1 MALSE
6 ALITQSFLQGIHG
19 VVEAHVWKKGDSL
32 LCRVVVLSDANLT
45 GADLQS
51 ACLAHLGAESTPT
64 LFLVSQAERES
75 SVA

>member
-1 MALSE
+1 MASSE
-6 ALITQSFLQGIHG
+6 ALITQTFLLGIHG
-19 VVEAHVWKKGDSL
+19 VVEAHVWRKAENL

-45 GADLQS
+45 GADLQA
-51 ACLAHLGAESTPT
+51 ACLSHLGLEATPS

>member
-6 ALITQSFLQGIHG
+6 ALITQSFLLGIHG
-19 VVEAHVWKKGDSL
+19 VVEAHVWKKGENL

-51 ACLAHLGAESTPT
+51 ACLAHLGVNATPS
-64 LFLVSQAERES
+64 LFLVSQADRES